1 MLHKSSIALLQ
12 NVLLIIWNIP
22 SIVKAAAEKSNKK
35 LQKVHIIPQRI
46 KKNRAPKVRFFHSV

>member
-22 SIVKAAAEKSNKK
+22 SLVKAAAEKSNKK
-35 LQKVHIIPQRI
+35 LQFLVFSA
-46 KKNRAPKVRFFHSV
+46 KKESKK